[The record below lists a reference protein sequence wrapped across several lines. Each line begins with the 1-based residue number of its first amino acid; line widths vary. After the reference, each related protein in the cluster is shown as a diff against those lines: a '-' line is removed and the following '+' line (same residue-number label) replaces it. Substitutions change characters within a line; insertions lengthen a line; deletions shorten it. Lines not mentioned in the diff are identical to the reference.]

1 MNQVEKIG
9 RFVAGPAFPALA
21 SAVVGGLLIV
31 ALCFPNAQGPADNGD
46 FARVF
51 TVFCSAPR
59 DLPYFSSPGEPSY
72 SKRFFNFYHRYWAI
86 GDEHRGAV
94 QRSSSLVLFL
104 PGLLGPLV
112 CRAQYYDLA
121 FNALL
126 LALGI
131 SCVTFLVVR
140 RLSDVFVRVSA
151 VILLLVMTDAGCSAY
166 LNSFYQ
172 EAGIFFFFL
181 LCLLFLFLWSERRS
195 GGRVMCVTIVGLL
208 LMLAKNGAAPSVAA
222 LLLPVLGLSAFS
234 RREGRRARR
243 ASAGAFALVLIGGL
257 TVPFIFK
264 NPWYEKINCY
274 NFIFSAALPE
284 LKPSERDGFLH
295 LLGIDQRQAAY
306 SGKTAWE
313 AGNNFQDGVLNP
325 LLGPKLH
332 ARAASTLILG
342 YPHTAF
348 RLVAGAA
355 RLAGAYPLDE
365 LGYKSFQFS
374 PDRQPLGSVQAWSLF
389 RLRVLRGLWAYG
401 VGCLVVFLVA
411 ALALKTNPGP
421 KLLVSGLVLGSFLA
435 SLLQVFVAVLGDG
448 QHELARHLYFANLT
462 LDTSLVLG
470 AVILSAHFMRRQGAV
485 CTAGPLA
492 SNDGNATPARASG
505 DKEGLLPCRVVHCT
519 VGRVRAEAKL
529 SAKS

>member
-9 RFVAGPAFPALA
+9 RFVAGPVFPALA

-59 DLPYFSSPGEPSY
+59 DLPYFPDPQDPNY

-86 GDEHRGAV
+86 GNEHRGAV

-104 PGLLGPLV
+104 PGLLGSRI

-126 LALGI
+126 LVLAI
-131 SCVTFLVVR
+131 SGVTFLVVR
-140 RLSDVFVRVSA
+140 RLSDVFARVSA
-151 VILLLVMTDAGCSAY
+151 AILLLVMTDAGCSAY

-181 LCLLFLFLWSERRS
+181 LCLLSLFLWSECRS
-195 GGRVMCVTIVGLL
+195 GGRVMCVTILALL
-208 LMLAKNGAAPSVAA
+208 LMLAKKGTAPSVAA

-234 RREGRRARR
+234 HWEGRRARR

-257 TVPFIFK
+257 AAPFIFK
-264 NPWYEKINCY
+264 NPGYEKIYCY
-274 NFIFSAALPE
+274 NFVFSAALPE
-284 LKPSERDGFLH
+284 LKPSQRDGYLH
-295 LLGIDQRQAAY
+295 LLGIDQRLAAY

-313 AGNNFQDGVLNP
+313 AGNTFQDGVLNP
-325 LLGPKLH
+325 VLGQKLH
-332 ARAASTLILG
+332 ARAASTLILR
-342 YPHTAF
+342 YPYAAF

-355 RLAGAYPLDE
+355 RLGGAYPLDE

-401 VGCLVVFLVA
+401 VGCLVAFVVTV
-411 ALALKTNPGP
+411 LALKTNPGP
-421 KLLVSGLVLGSFLA
+421 KLLAGGLVVGSFLA
-435 SLLQVFVAVLGDG
+435 SLLQVSIAVFGDG
-448 QHELARHLYFANLT
+448 QNELAKHLYFANLT
-462 LDTSLVLG
+462 LDTSLALG
-470 AVILSAHFMRRQGAV
+470 AVVLSAHFLRRQE
-485 CTAGPLA
+485 
-492 SNDGNATPARASG
+492 N
-505 DKEGLLPCRVVHCT
+505 RVHR
-519 VGRVRAEAKL
+519 RVSRKQ
-529 SAKS
+529 